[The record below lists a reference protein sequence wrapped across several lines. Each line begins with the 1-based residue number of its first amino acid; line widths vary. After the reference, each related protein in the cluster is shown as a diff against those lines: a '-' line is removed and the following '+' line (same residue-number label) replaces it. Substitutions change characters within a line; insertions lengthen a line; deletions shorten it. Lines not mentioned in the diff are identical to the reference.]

1 MKTNIQGDPYLSW
14 VLRIL
19 LIIGILFISLFSLD
33 VFEEGK
39 DFWETL
45 ADFFMHNLPSFIMII
60 ILIIAWRNEL
70 IGGILLML
78 GVLGFEIYLYL
89 NNHVGVFVSVFM
101 LGIPFL
107 IGALFVV
114 NHNFL
119 EKKASGDE
127 KIPGD
132 HSYDKRK
139 VWLKKLMNFRNPF
152 MT

>member
-1 MKTNIQGDPYLSW
+1 MKTNIQGNSYLSW

-19 LIIGILFISLFSLD
+19 LIITILLFALFSLD

-39 DFWETL
+39 DFWEIL
-45 ADFFMHNLPSFIMII
+45 ADLFMHNLPSFVMII

-70 IGGILLML
+70 IGGVLLML
-78 GVLGFEIYLYL
+78 GVLGFGIFLYFKID
-89 NNHVGVFVSVFM
+89 HVTNM

-114 NHNFL
+114 NHYFL
-119 EKKASGDE
+119 GKKQA
-127 KIPGD
+127 
-132 HSYDKRK
+132 
-139 VWLKKLMNFRNPF
+139 WLKKLMNFRNPF

>member
-1 MKTNIQGDPYLSW
+1 MKTNIQGNPYLSW

-19 LIIGILFISLFSLD
+19 LIIMILFFALFSLD

-39 DFWETL
+39 GIWEML
-45 ADFFMHNLPSFIMII
+45 ADFLGHNIPSFVMII

-78 GVLGFEIYLYL
+78 GVLGFGIFLYFKID
-89 NNHVGVFVSVFM
+89 HVTNM

-114 NHNFL
+114 NYYFL
-119 EKKASGDE
+119 GKKQAA
-127 KIPGD
+127 
-132 HSYDKRK
+132 
-139 VWLKKLMNFRNPF
+139 
-152 MT
+152 

>member
-1 MKTNIQGDPYLSW
+1 MKTNLSGNRYLSW
-14 VLRIL
+14 ILRII

-33 VFEEGK
+33 VFKEGK

-45 ADFFMHNLPSFIMII
+45 ADLFMHNLPSLVMII

-78 GVLGFEIYLYL
+78 GVLVFGIYLYL

-114 NHNFL
+114 NHYFL
-119 EKKASGDE
+119 GKKQAA
-127 KIPGD
+127 
-132 HSYDKRK
+132 
-139 VWLKKLMNFRNPF
+139 
-152 MT
+152 

>member
-1 MKTNIQGDPYLSW
+1 MKTKIQGNPYLSW

-19 LIIGILFISLFSLD
+19 LIIMILFFALFSLD

-39 DFWETL
+39 DFWEILTDL
-45 ADFFMHNLPSFIMII
+45 FMHNLPSFVMII

-78 GVLGFEIYLYL
+78 GILGFGIFLFFRIDNFSYGT
-89 NNHVGVFVSVFM
+89 VIM

-114 NHNFL
+114 NHYYLGGKQETN
-119 EKKASGDE
+119 
-127 KIPGD
+127 
-132 HSYDKRK
+132 
-139 VWLKKLMNFRNPF
+139 
-152 MT
+152 